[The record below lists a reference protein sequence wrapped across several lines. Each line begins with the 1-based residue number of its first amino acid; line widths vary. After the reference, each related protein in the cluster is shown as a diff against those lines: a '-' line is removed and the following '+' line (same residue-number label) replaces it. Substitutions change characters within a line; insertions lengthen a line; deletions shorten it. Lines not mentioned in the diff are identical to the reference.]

1 MCPRNKWNSRITD
14 QKLFITDA
22 SPTRRHK
29 NWPVTRIQDTISIM
43 QAISQ
48 FVAEVYP
55 ESRHTRFSVIGHVP
69 IPWLIHRPCREIDIR
84 MCRWRRDAQQAR
96 PSPFPRR
103 TRFNAVCIRERS
115 RFSMQRSISSS
126 LYRVAKW
133 FNNEQSDQ
141 DSRSRPRP
149 MHFTIARAC
158 TADVDDGRMSL
169 IDGRFLRLVW
179 GLRLMLE
186 IRIS

>member
-141 DSRSRPRP
+141 DQDQCILRS
-149 MHFTIARAC
+149 
-158 TADVDDGRMSL
+158 
-169 IDGRFLRLVW
+169 
-179 GLRLMLE
+179 LE
-186 IRIS
+186 RVPLT